1 MDPALDA
8 ISENIATYAFDV
20 VTMVNRDH
28 FTAVVHHGSFA
39 DLTVCIAD
47 FCKVSKFQRISLVA
61 TSMLRELVPQM
72 LKCPECG
79 FDQPSFRQDRVL
91 KADDPMIRFW
101 FPMLFAF
108 VDIILSGDDLEV
120 RRLYVPVDAFPSRF

>member
-1 MDPALDA
+1 MVSGQDFVWITFNVFAE
-8 ISENIATYAFDV
+8 SIATYAFDI
-20 VTMVNRDH
+20 VTMLNRDH
-28 FTAVVHHGSFA
+28 FSAVVHHGSFA

-79 FDQPSFRQDRVL
+79 FDTPPARHDNIL

-108 VDIILSGDDLEV
+108 VDIILNGEDLEV
-120 RRLYVPVDAFPSRF
+120 RRL